1 MFKYKI
7 IQGNKMKVVL
17 LYILLQLG
25 VVVSAQNGLDQS
37 HLVSVTP
44 GAEEKDVDPNAV
56 VSIIF
61 DSEIDVNNLKKK
73 IIVVKHD
80 GTVVE
85 GRTLLSADK
94 KGVVFTPSTSM
105 PMGEQSVEVSALRL
119 AGNEKQPCHG
129 FWNHTK
135 VWMDHHF
142 GWFHSRVCYE
152 NVPAMSQPLAYT
164 FNVLDNTADVLLL
177 ELLLKGTALAE
188 NESAAV
194 TVIAYFDDNSTEDV
208 TDKVVWSSADSD
220 VAEVEHGKVVAHEE
234 GTTELH
240 ATYNSTLEQSVTVE
254 VYKSVDGHRLPPEP
268 DEDLNKETLL
278 GIDVNDNGI
287 RDDVERWIYLEMEI
301 QNGYPKIERAI
312 GMQMAGANQI
322 ILEDPS
328 NPMDKAVNTV
338 DAAMDCWVWYDYSKK
353 SHQYGAQ
360 GRFSRAID
368 DISFNTLDR
377 LKAYELFNASLSGR
391 IFSSTPVLKTKS
403 QCITDIDA
411 L

>member
-1 MFKYKI
+1 
-7 IQGNKMKVVL
+7 MKVVL
-17 LYILLQLG
+17 LYLLLQLG

-73 IIVVKHD
+73 IVVVKHD

-135 VWMDHHF
+135 VWMEYHF

-152 NVPAMSQPLAYT
+152 NVPTMSQPLAYT
-164 FNVLDNTADVLLL
+164 FNVLDNTADVVLL
-177 ELLLKGTALAE
+177 ELLLKRTTLAE

-268 DEDLNKETLL
+268 DEDLNKATLL
-278 GIDVNDNGI
+278 GIDVNNNGV

-312 GMQMAGANQI
+312 GMQMGRAAQMA
-322 ILEDPS
+322 LADPS
-328 NPMDKAVNTV
+328 NTDDHVHKAIT
-338 DAAMDCWVWYDYSKK
+338 ASRDCWTYYIYSKNIPFNTTRG
-353 SHQYGAQ
+353 Q
-360 GRFSRAID
+360 FSRALKD
-368 DISFNTLDR
+368 KTFNTRKRLATYLKYDR
-377 LKAYELFNASLSGR
+377 TLGGM
-391 IFSSTPVLKTKS
+391 IFTSTPTLKTKS
-403 QCITDIDA
+403 QCSINIDA

>member
-1 MFKYKI
+1 
-7 IQGNKMKVVL
+7 MKVVL
-17 LYILLQLG
+17 LYLLLQLG

-73 IIVVKHD
+73 IVVVKHD

-177 ELLLKGTALAE
+177 ELLLKRTTLAE

-194 TVIAYFDDNSTEDV
+194 MVIAYFDDNSTEDV

-312 GMQMAGANQI
+312 GMQMGRAAQMA
-322 ILEDPS
+322 LADPS
-328 NPMDKAVNTV
+328 NTDDHVHKAIT
-338 DAAMDCWVWYDYSKK
+338 ASRDCWTYYIYSKNIPFNATRG
-353 SHQYGAQ
+353 Q
-360 GRFSRAID
+360 FSRALKD
-368 DISFNTLDR
+368 KTFNTRKRLATYLKYDR
-377 LKAYELFNASLSGR
+377 TLGGR
-391 IFSSTPVLKTKS
+391 IFTSTPTLQTKS
-403 QCITDIDA
+403 QCSINIDT

>member
-1 MFKYKI
+1 
-7 IQGNKMKVVL
+7 MKVVL
-17 LYILLQLG
+17 LYLLLQLG

-73 IIVVKHD
+73 IVVVKHD

-177 ELLLKGTALAE
+177 ELLLKRTTLAE

-194 TVIAYFDDNSTEDV
+194 MVIAYFDDNSTEDV

-312 GMQMAGANQI
+312 GMQDAKAHQY
-322 ILEDPS
+322 ILSDLENKD
-328 NPMDKAVNTV
+328 DKGV
-338 DAAMDCWVWYDYSKK
+338 DAITASSDCWTWYEYIKGSEDIGAERRFSLAMEDKVYNTKKRLISYSK
-353 SHQYGAQ
+353 
-360 GRFSRAID
+360 
-368 DISFNTLDR
+368 
-377 LKAYELFNASLSGR
+377 FNASLSGR
-391 IFSSTPVLKTKS
+391 IFGTVPTLQTKY
-403 QCITDIDA
+403 QCTFDIDK